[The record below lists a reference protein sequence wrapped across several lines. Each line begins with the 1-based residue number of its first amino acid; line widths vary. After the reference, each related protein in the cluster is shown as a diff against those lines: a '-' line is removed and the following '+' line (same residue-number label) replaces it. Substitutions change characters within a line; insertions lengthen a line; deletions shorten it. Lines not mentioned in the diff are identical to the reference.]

1 MSLKLKMILILSLI
15 SVVLGTAVWHEMSSA
30 FRVEKKVNLFVP
42 ATGYLLGIA
51 EVNTGLARQ
60 AKEAFDYL
68 VTGDLTD
75 RQEFNQLTEEVERGF
90 ELWIDSAQTQKLL
103 GVQGDLISAGEA
115 EELRKIYFRWVD
127 YVLGSFDLIDMG
139 QRSLALKQFEY
150 GSWALLE
157 QEIFSSI
164 DAAMQNGFND
174 VEDAYHELLLAIGNR
189 VWKPGDNS
197 EILDTT
203 HAAIHNVIA
212 GCRVNS
218 TSSRQ
223 FSALATYLLTGN
235 RQSLQRYEELKVEV
249 RGAIN
254 DWFLAAFDQSLGS
267 EPQLSMSV
275 SSVSKIVTSLDDLM
289 RAEDEA
295 VRIRQEGMPRKA
307 LLMMVQGSLENPLGD
322 HLPLL
327 VFSTLKSGSE
337 ELLMLASRASRQGV
351 ILLSIAFL
359 FLLLLILRMS
369 QKILLSLQLLK
380 DGMDAVSRG
389 DLQQQ
394 VALEGNDEL
403 AQLARHFNQMSNN
416 LLASR
421 QEVDELNAGLEQRV
435 AERTRELAKANQE
448 LDAFNSAVSHDLR
461 NPLSLITG
469 YAEMMLAEESPPE
482 VQEEY
487 LKAIIYAGEKMD
499 NIIGTLMDLS
509 RMSSADLERSR
520 VDMSAL
526 AQDIFERFKQRE
538 PNRKV
543 EVSLAGNLS
552 VDADFDMM
560 TIVLENLLGNAWKYT
575 NQTQLAS
582 IELGA
587 ASDREKSYFY
597 VRDNGAGFDMKNADM
612 LFKPFKRL
620 HTQSEFDGTGVGLAT
635 VQRII
640 QCHGGDIWAESEVG
654 SGSTFYFS
662 FG

>member
-1 MSLKLKMILILSLI
+1 MSLKVKMIMILSLI
-15 SVVLGTAVWHEMSSA
+15 SLVLATAVWHELSSA
-30 FRVEKKVNLFVP
+30 FRVEKKVKLFVP

-60 AKEAFDYL
+60 AKQAFDYL
-68 VTGDLTD
+68 VTGDPND
-75 RQEFNQLTEEVERGF
+75 RQEFKQLTKEVERGF
-90 ELWIDSAQTQKLL
+90 ALWIDSAKTQKQL
-103 GVQGDLISAGEA
+103 GAQVDLNNSGEA
-115 EELRKIYFRWVD
+115 QDLRKVYYRWVD
-127 YVLGSFDLIDMG
+127 YVLDSFNLVDQG
-139 QRSLALKQFEY
+139 RRSVALKQFEY

-174 VEDAYHELLLAIGNR
+174 VENAYHELLLVLGDR
-189 VWKPGDNS
+189 VWRPGDNS

-223 FSALATYLLTGN
+223 FSALATYLLTGD
-235 RQSLQRYEELKVEV
+235 RKSLQRYEELKVEV

-254 DWFLAAFDQSLGS
+254 DWFLAAFGQSLGP
-267 EPQLSMSV
+267 EPKLS
-275 SSVSKIVTSLDDLM
+275 SSISSISKVVNSLEELM

-295 VRIRQEGMPRKA
+295 VRIRQEGMPRRA
-307 LLMMVQGSLENPLGD
+307 LLMMVQGELGRPLNE
-322 HLPLL
+322 HLPMM

-337 ELLMLASRASRQGV
+337 ELLLLASRASRQGV
-351 ILLSIAFL
+351 VLLSIVFL
-359 FLLLLILRMS
+359 FMLLMILRMS

-380 DGMDAVSRG
+380 EGMDAVSQG
-389 DLQQQ
+389 NLQQQ
-394 VALEGNDEL
+394 VVLEGNDEL
-403 AQLARHFNQMSNN
+403 AQLARHFNQMSEN
-416 LLASR
+416 LLSSR
-421 QEVDELNAGLEQRV
+421 REVEELNAGLEQRV

-469 YAEMMLAEESPPE
+469 YAELMLSDDYPAEMREESL
-482 VQEEY
+482 Q
-487 LKAIIYAGEKMD
+487 AIIYAGEKMD
-499 NIIGTLMDLS
+499 NIIGTLLDLS
-509 RMSSADLERSR
+509 RMSAADLERSR

-526 AQDIFERFKQRE
+526 AQGIVERFRQRE
-538 PNRKV
+538 PGRKV
-543 EVSLAGNLS
+543 EVSLQADLQ

-575 NQTQLAS
+575 NRTPAAT
-582 IELGA
+582 IELGTTN
-587 ASDREKSYFY
+587 ASERSYFY
-597 VRDNGAGFDMKNADM
+597 VRDNGAGFDMQNADM

-620 HTQSEFDGTGVGLAT
+620 HCDSEFAGTGVGLAT

-640 QCHGGDIWAESEVG
+640 QCHGGDIWAEGEVG

-662 FG
+662 FD